1 MSSYPMRDPKTDHLL
16 TPQNAAFVLI
26 DYQPIQV
33 SSIESMNK
41 TRLVSNITVLSK
53 MVKAYGLP
61 IVVSTVN
68 VETGLNKPMLR
79 PLREVFGGIE
89 PLDRTT
95 INAWEDKEVR
105 EAIVATGRK
114 KLIICALWTEACL
127 TYPALDAIKE
137 GYEVYTIVD
146 AIGGTS
152 VLAHE
157 MALRRIEQAGAK
169 LCSIGQLGCE
179 LQRDWNRPET
189 AQIMVDAFLATGI
202 FPQGE

>member
-1 MSSYPMRDPKTDHLL
+1 MSSYPMRDPITDHLL

-26 DYQPIQV
+26 DYQPIQI
-33 SSIESMNK
+33 STIESMNK
-41 TRLVSNITVLSK
+41 TRLVSNITILSK
-53 MVKAYGLP
+53 MIKAYGLP
-61 IVVSTVN
+61 TVVSTVN
-68 VETGLNKPMLR
+68 VKTGLNKPMLHQ
-79 PLREVFGGIE
+79 LREVFEGVE
-89 PLDRTT
+89 PFDRTT

-105 EAIVATGRK
+105 EAIIATGRK

-127 TYPALDAIKE
+127 TFPALDALKE

-146 AIGGTS
+146 AVGGTS
-152 VLAHE
+152 PVAHE

-189 AQIMVDAFLATGI
+189 AGIMVEAFLAAGV
-202 FPQGE
+202 FLQGD

>member
-1 MSSYPMRDPKTDHLL
+1 MSSYPMRDQLTDHLL

-26 DYQPIQV
+26 DYQPVQI
-33 SSIESMNK
+33 STIESMDK
-41 TRLVSNITVLSK
+41 TRLVSNITILSK
-53 MVKAYGLP
+53 MMKAYGLP
-61 IVVSTVN
+61 MVVSTVN
-68 VETGLNKPMLR
+68 VKTGLNKPMLHQ
-79 PLREVFGGIE
+79 LRQVFDGVD
-89 PLDRTT
+89 PFDRTT

-105 EAIVATGRK
+105 EAIIATGRK

-137 GYEVYTIVD
+137 GYEVYTVVD

-152 VLAHE
+152 VVAHE

-169 LCSIGQLGCE
+169 LCSIGQVGCE

-189 AQIMVDAFLATGI
+189 AGFMVDAFLAAGI
-202 FPQGE
+202 FPQGD